1 MCIRDRYQ
9 GDVFRHELPGGG
21 GWGDPLKRDPQKVLK
36 DVRNEFVSLECAATD
51 YGVVIDDATW
61 QVDEAATTLLRE
73 AHREKRGGE
82 PLPTVTWE
90 DA

>member
-1 MCIRDRYQ
+1 MTLGQ

-21 GWGDPLKRDPQKVLK
+21 GWGDRMKRDPQKVLK
-36 DVRNEFVSLECAATD
+36 DVRNEFVSLERAAKD
-51 YGVVIDDATW
+51 YGVVINEATW
-61 QVDEAATTLLRE
+61 QIDEAATTRLRE
-73 AHREKRGGE
+73 AHREKHGAE